1 MIKNYIKAARLRTL
15 PLSVSGIIVGSIIGN
30 QVLYNQSELSYTSS
44 SVLSTSTFWLAIL
57 TTIGFQVL
65 SNFAND
71 YGDGIKGSDKNRTG
85 EARMVS
91 SGAITPSQMKSA
103 MIITTIFT
111 LTIALLLIYIVF
123 GSDNFGFSILFFG
136 LGIASVAAAIKYTVG
151 NSAYG
156 YNGFG
161 DVFVFLFFGLLSVVG
176 SYFLYAK
183 EINLKIF
190 LPAISIG
197 MLSTAVLNLNNLR
210 DREEDKKNNKNT
222 LVVKLGKRKAKKYH
236 YFLILGALVS
246 ALIYV
251 FLDFKSL
258 YQLIF
263 LIAFIPLIKNI
274 KTVAQN
280 AVSADL
286 DSELKKVALSTF
298 LFAILFGIS
307 QIF

>member
-15 PLSVSGIIVGSIIGN
+15 PLSVSGIIVGSSIGN
-30 QVLYNQSELSYTSS
+30 QVLYNHSELSHTS